1 MVLEV
6 RLLSSRLIMC
16 NSDNNKAMPI
26 QLAPLVGA
34 GLGALQQSK
43 IEKALAGEK
52 TYTKP
57 KTIFGKLIGGVSG
70 RSAAAEATASTKT
83 APLTSNVMNS
93 LQPSA
98 KSTPV
103 SGGISFGGEA
113 ARKTYLPFA
122 IVAAVVAAFYFM
134 RKKGRGRR
142 R

>member
-1 MVLEV
+1 MY
-6 RLLSSRLIMC
+6 SSNCQKINTNPM
-16 NSDNNKAMPI
+16 AI

-70 RSAAAEATASTKT
+70 RTAAAEATAQSKA
-83 APLTSNVMNS
+83 APLSDSVMNS

-98 KSTPV
+98 KSTPIT
-103 SGGISFGGEA
+103 GGFSFGGEA
-113 ARKTYLPFA
+113 SRKTYLPFA
-122 IVAAVVAAFYFM
+122 IVAAVIAAFYFM
-134 RKKGRGRR
+134 RRKGGRR
-142 R
+142 RR

>member
-1 MVLEV
+1 
-6 RLLSSRLIMC
+6 
-16 NSDNNKAMPI
+16 MPI
-26 QLAPLVGA
+26 PFGPALGA

-43 IEKALAGEK
+43 IDKALAGQK

-70 RSAAAEATASTKT
+70 RSAAAEASASVKT
-83 APLTSNVMNS
+83 APISDKVANS
-93 LQPSA
+93 LQPQAFNLDPNMRQSF
-98 KSTPV
+98 PV
-103 SGGISFGGEA
+103 AGGFSFGGEA
-113 ARKTYLPFA
+113 GRKTYLPFA

>member
-1 MVLEV
+1 
-6 RLLSSRLIMC
+6 
-16 NSDNNKAMPI
+16 MPI

-34 GLGALQQSK
+34 GIGVLQQSK
-43 IEKALAGEK
+43 IDKALAGEK

-70 RSAAAEATASTKT
+70 RSAAAEASAQTKT
-83 APLTSNVMNS
+83 APLSESVMNS

-98 KSTPV
+98 KSTPIT
-103 SGGISFGGEA
+103 GGFSFGGEA
-113 ARKTYLPFA
+113 TKRTYLPFYLGA
-122 IVAAVVAAFYFM
+122 IVLGIFFFM